1 MQWKLARCVN
11 LQHKMGGCA
20 NFTSERV
27 LKEKYLAETL
37 LSQRPIWMYQ
47 ALCLI
52 LKSVS
57 EVPKVVQEME
67 NVRKKNQKIN
77 LEKFNQI
84 DHMLVWL

>member
-1 MQWKLARCVN
+1 
-11 LQHKMGGCA
+11 MGGCA

-57 EVPKVVQEME
+57 EVPRVVQEM
-67 NVRKKNQKIN
+67 
-77 LEKFNQI
+77 
-84 DHMLVWL
+84 